1 MATNNISDVILLA
14 TTTAII
20 LPFAYFFC
28 KLVLWLLG
36 AAWDVVCW
44 ILGWRWERLAQK
56 LVSDRDGVVGQALPV
71 GPVNNSRIR
80 KNNRKA
86 IAVELADVALFKFG
100 RLSYD
105 ESNKIVVRKYLRDQ
119 MEKTSLRFRDR
130 NHILELATMMFFV
143 PTEDQKELEMVE
155 TTVTYRK
162 AVSKI
167 STGVF

>member
-1 MATNNISDVILLA
+1 M
-14 TTTAII
+14 
-20 LPFAYFFC
+20 
-28 KLVLWLLG
+28 
-36 AAWDVVCW
+36 
-44 ILGWRWERLAQK
+44 AQK